1 MIHTGRADC
10 ATCEPKQPVGIGSL
24 TNQHTR
30 HALLLSYMNSPR
42 SSIIACSLAAALL
55 APALASAQVIFSA
68 AGANAASIQPT
79 VDAFRSALG
88 ALNANNGAAQTSGR
102 REINWDAVPD
112 SASDPVLFPGDFFAQ
127 TFNGAN
133 AGRTRGAAFTTPAG
147 LMVSAN
153 VPGPNQANALF
164 TTLITPGSGVVFNAF
179 SNDQIFAPFG
189 STLTTVTFSV
199 PGNSSQP
206 ATITGFGA
214 VFLDVNSSSSSSL
227 SFFNTSGSLLGTF
240 GAAASGHGGFSF
252 LGVNFTGG
260 ETIGRVVIQSGT
272 EALAFGTSSGL
283 GTESSG
289 DVVALDDFFYSE
301 PLSARALT
309 AVPEPSTYGFF
320 GAAFLA
326 GLVWIRRRPATVAAL
341 G

>member
-1 MIHTGRADC
+1 M
-10 ATCEPKQPVGIGSL
+10 E
-24 TNQHTR
+24 TNR
-30 HALLLSYMNSPR
+30 C
-42 SSIIACSLAAALL
+42 SIITLSLVAALL
-55 APALASAQVIFSA
+55 VPAAASAQVIFSA

-88 ALNANNGAAQTSGR
+88 TLNANNGAAQTSGR

-112 SASDPVLFPGDFFAQ
+112 NASDPVLFPGDFFAQ

-153 VPGPNQANALF
+153 VPGPNQGNALF
-164 TTLITPGSGVVFNAF
+164 KSLLTPGSPVALNAF
-179 SNDQIFAPFG
+179 SGDQIFAPFG

-199 PGNSSQP
+199 PGASNQP

-214 VFLDVNSSSSSSL
+214 VFLDVDSALSSSL
-227 SFFNTSGSLLGTF
+227 SFFDTGGSLLGTF
-240 GAAASGHGGFSF
+240 GVGASGHGGFSF
-252 LGVNFTGG
+252 LGVNFAGG

-272 EALAFGTSSGL
+272 EALAFGTSSGF
-283 GTESSG
+283 GTESTG
-289 DVVALDDFFYSE
+289 DVIAMDDFFYSE
-301 PLSARALT
+301 PLARGIT
-309 AVPEPSTYGFF
+309 AVPEPSTYGLFATAF
-320 GAAFLA
+320 IVAAIWL
-326 GLVWIRRRPATVAAL
+326 RRRAASVAAL